1 MTGAVEGVWIEESS
15 LTYPKAGHVSIV
27 FSNEY
32 IVHIGGSQDG
42 RTGKEE
48 IEIWRR
54 QENNT
59 FTMRMSG
66 PNGRLAYW
74 QYWPNSFIV

>member
-1 MTGAVEGVWIEESS
+1 MIGAVEGKWTEMHS
-15 LTYPKAGHVSIV
+15 LTNPKAGHVSLV
-27 FSNEY
+27 FNNEY
-32 IVHIGGSQDG
+32 IIHIGGSQDG

-54 QENNT
+54 QEKDT
-59 FTMRMSG
+59 FKMNMSG